1 MRIYLDTC
9 SIQRPLDTKSHPRI
23 ALEAEAVLVIVS
35 LCQSNNVELVS
46 SDALLY
52 EARRCSLVAR
62 QKYAWGVLSTASKH
76 VQITPAIEQRAREF
90 NALGIHPL
98 DALHLA
104 LAEEAQADYLCTCD
118 DQFLRKAQSIS
129 GMRTRVVSPV
139 ALTQEIGTW

>member
-62 QKYAWGVLSTASKH
+62 QKYAWGECYQQPVSTFRSLP
-76 VQITPAIEQRAREF
+76 QSSS
-90 NALGIHPL
+90 ALENSVRWGFTHSMHCI
-98 DALHLA
+98 
-104 LAEEAQADYLCTCD
+104 
-118 DQFLRKAQSIS
+118 
-129 GMRTRVVSPV
+129 
-139 ALTQEIGTW
+139 